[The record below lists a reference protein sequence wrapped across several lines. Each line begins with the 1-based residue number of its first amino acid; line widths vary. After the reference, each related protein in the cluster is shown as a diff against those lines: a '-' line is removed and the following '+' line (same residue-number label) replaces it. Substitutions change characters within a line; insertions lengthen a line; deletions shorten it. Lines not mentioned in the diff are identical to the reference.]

1 MSWIAGVDGCKSGWV
16 AALRDLESG
25 ELACHVV
32 EGVADLLAAGS
43 SRPWWPLTSPS
54 DCSTPGSACDVEA
67 RPLLQRRRSSVFPAP
82 TRPVLAADSY
92 AQANAMTKVIS
103 GKGLSAQS
111 FALVRKIKEVDR
123 EVRARPPGL
132 MREAHPELAFAVMN
146 GGQPMRRSKHDG
158 SGLSD
163 RRSLLVKVYGRGVGR
178 LERQALS
185 IRGLALDDLY
195 DALAVL
201 ETARRLLQG
210 EACRVPEPPPVDS
223 WAFRWRSRSRSGPVC
238 PLPAR
243 YSLTSTMR

>member
-32 EGVADLLAAGS
+32 EGVADLLDGRFQPALVAIDIPIGLLDS
-43 SRPWWPLTSPS
+43 GER
-54 DCSTPGSACDVEA
+54 ACDVEA

-223 WAFRWRSRSRSGPVC
+223 LGIPMEITF
-238 PLPAR
+238 
-243 YSLTSTMR
+243 